1 MYMCVMSFK
10 TCKPKS
16 GIHLKNGVLYSVNAM
31 LVLCIL
37 TMLTL
42 QLCNCKFV
50 NQDLQ
55 VAVFS
60 SVYNLICTRV
70 ILDVLFHV

>member
-1 MYMCVMSFK
+1 MCVISFQ

-16 GIHLKNGVLYSVNAM
+16 GIHFKNGVLNSVNAM

-50 NQDLQ
+50 NQDLSI
-55 VAVFS
+55 AVFQ
-60 SVYNLICTRV
+60 VHNLICTLV
-70 ILDVLFHV
+70 ILDVLFHL